1 MIGILYS
8 LYSTVRIRWEKNPRD
23 HYLTLML
30 KCSLIAK
37 KNIAEKIHIA
47 HRVNAKISILL

>member
-37 KNIAEKIHIA
+37 KNIAEKA